1 MIYRLILLTTKNV
14 LMAHRN
20 INNAEGDQTRQRTLR
35 ENWEVMRPFV
45 RFSIKAMSLIG
56 GALIGI
62 IKLLPILL
70 ENRKQEPK
78 KDNKV
83 IKI

>member
-1 MIYRLILLTTKNV
+1 
-14 LMAHRN
+14 MANQN
-20 INNAEGDQTRQRTLR
+20 INNTKGNETRQRTLR
-35 ENWEVMRPFV
+35 ENWEVMKPFV
-45 RFSIKAMSLIG
+45 RFSIKAMTLIG

-62 IKLLPILL
+62 IRLLPILL

-78 KDNKV
+78 KNKI